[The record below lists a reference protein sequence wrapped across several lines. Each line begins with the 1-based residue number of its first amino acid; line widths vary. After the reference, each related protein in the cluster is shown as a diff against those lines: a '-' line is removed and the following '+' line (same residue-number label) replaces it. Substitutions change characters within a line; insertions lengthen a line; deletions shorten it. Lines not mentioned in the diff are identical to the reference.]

1 MPYVLDFKIT
11 YNAEVSATPHFFFYI
26 SVLPA
31 DSLILLQQAGI
42 SHKIYS
48 LNCGTHEGHKEN
60 NEFKQSRSKTY
71 PAGSG

>member
-1 MPYVLDFKIT
+1 MSSILKLPTMQKSPLHLIT
-11 YNAEVSATPHFFFYI
+11 FFFYI

-48 LNCGTHEGHKEN
+48 LNCGTHEGYKEN